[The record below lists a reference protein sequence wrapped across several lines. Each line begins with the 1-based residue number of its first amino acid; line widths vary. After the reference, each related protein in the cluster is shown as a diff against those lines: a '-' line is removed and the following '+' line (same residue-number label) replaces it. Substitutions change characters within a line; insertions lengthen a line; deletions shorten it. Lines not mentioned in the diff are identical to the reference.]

1 MISTSLKIERNNSI
15 NRKYLYRSTVLS
27 VVSVVILYFRAFSDI
42 ASVVSS
48 VVIQPNIGGMMR
60 IIECNRCHKSK
71 RMDSVTEAGYINID
85 WRDVKTG
92 DLIRQL
98 AGEGKSLKE
107 IMELTGK
114 SEPTV
119 RKYMKEAE
127 SDS

>member
-1 MISTSLKIERNNSI
+1 
-15 NRKYLYRSTVLS
+15 
-27 VVSVVILYFRAFSDI
+27 
-42 ASVVSS
+42 
-48 VVIQPNIGGMMR
+48 MMR

-71 RMDSVTEAGYINID
+71 RIDSVTEAGYINMD

-92 DLIRQL
+92 DLKGDQTFDDWDLCKECMAEIKEFIRMKPAVTATIRKKEDCRDLIRQL
-98 AGEGKSLKE
+98 ASEGKNLKE